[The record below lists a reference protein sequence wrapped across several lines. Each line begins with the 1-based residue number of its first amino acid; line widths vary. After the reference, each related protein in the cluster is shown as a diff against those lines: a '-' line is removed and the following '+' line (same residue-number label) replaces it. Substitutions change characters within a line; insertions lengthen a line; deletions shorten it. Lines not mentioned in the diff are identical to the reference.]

1 MPFQSEK
8 QRKYMHIH
16 HPVIAERWEHEAES
30 RGEPA
35 VQQHPDRVSRRKYGS
50 SR

>member
-16 HPVIAERWEHEAES
+16 HPEIAQRWEDEAKQ
-30 RGEPA
+30 RGESP
-35 VQQHPDRVSRRKYGS
+35 VQQGSGRNYGK
-50 SR
+50 RGN